1 MAKSTA
7 VERFVEAAA
16 ELAVVVEVT
25 RYPEGTRTAI
35 DAATAIG
42 CDVAQI
48 VKSLVFGSDSGYVL
62 ALTSGANRV
71 DTERLAE
78 AHGGP
83 VRRADADGVREATGY
98 AIGGTPPF
106 GHRHRLA
113 VYLDPDLLGFD
124 TVWAAA
130 GTPDAVFP
138 IAPPVLKAVTGAT
151 VAAFTEA
158 SAPA

>member
-7 VERFVEAAA
+7 VERFVEAAT
-16 ELAVVVEVT
+16 ELGVEVTVT

-35 DAATAIG
+35 DAAAAIG

-71 DTERLAE
+71 DTDRLAE
-78 AHGGP
+78 AHGVA
-83 VRRADADGVREATGY
+83 VRRADADGVRDATGY

-106 GHRHRLA
+106 GHRTQLA
-113 VYLDPDLLGFD
+113 VYLDPDLLTFD

-138 IAPPVLKAVTGAT
+138 IAPAALRAATGAT
-151 VAAFTEA
+151 VSEFTEA
-158 SAPA
+158 SPA